1 MTRRPEDVT
10 LGTTAFG
17 VIVATGAAA
26 LLVVYA
32 MLTGVHLI
40 PASMI
45 TQTVAHIGF

>member
-17 VIVATGAAA
+17 VIIAAAAAA
-26 LLVVYA
+26 LMVVYA
-32 MLTGVHLI
+32 MLTGFHLI
-40 PASMI
+40 PASVI